1 MVGAFV
7 RLALLIWLAVFATAA
22 AAAEMSNVTWYSI
35 AAQNG
40 AMIGNASHQSM
51 ADGAGRL
58 TIDTQDID
66 VGDEVPDGR
75 SAFNEMRV
83 RSMHMSWRTVRKEDA
98 AGRTL
103 TISVRSTTG
112 RDWVRSDARI
122 EDGTAAIIR
131 QTPSETRT
139 VAVPLPADTRFDG
152 GEELLRG
159 WNPAVQPRLEFESF
173 NIDAMAVERVVI
185 EAAPGLPGDPANSVA
200 ALRRTYQGDT
210 LLSAVR
216 LLLDRDG
223 RIAEVVQPMFG
234 TEVAIRMTDRK
245 TATAPHPAYRVM
257 ARVMTKSPFRIPPS
271 AVRGHIRYR
280 FGFRDGIVFALPQT
294 SEQRVVAD
302 GNFAV
307 ADICADCGPGLSNDA
322 ATLADALKPTMWM
335 QSDHPRLRAIA
346 DPIAKLDISGAE
358 KMKLLLAA
366 ARPYLRNIDFAG
378 HYSALETLER
388 RSGDCTE
395 AAVLLAALG
404 RAAGIPT
411 QVASGMVYSRESYH
425 GVSNVF
431 LPHSWT
437 LAYVDGAWRSFDLA
451 LDTFDSTH
459 IALSIG
465 DGDERSVRAAGQLA
479 GLLRWDGMTEVRP
492 PPVR

>member
-1 MVGAFV
+1 MGASVRFV
-7 RLALLIWLAVFATAA
+7 LPVLFALFVTAA
-22 AAAEMSNVTWYSI
+22 ADAGDVTWYSI
-35 AAQNG
+35 VAQSG

-51 ADGAGRL
+51 PDGTGRL

-66 VGDEVPDGR
+66 VGDEAPDGR

-83 RSMHMSWRTVRKEDA
+83 RTMHMSWRTVRRENA
-98 AGRTL
+98 SGRTVS
-103 TISVRSTTG
+103 ISVRSATG

-122 EDGTAAIIR
+122 ERGSAAITR

-139 VAVPLPADTRFDG
+139 VAVPLPADVRFDG
-152 GEELLRG
+152 GEALLRG
-159 WNPAVQPRLEFESF
+159 WNHTAAPRLEFESF

-185 EAAPGLPGDPANSVA
+185 EAVPALPDDPANSVA
-200 ALRRTYQGDT
+200 ALRKTYQSGT

-223 RIAEVVQPMFG
+223 RIAQVVQPMFG
-234 TEVAIRMTDRK
+234 AEVVIRMTDRK
-245 TATAPHPAYRVM
+245 TAIAPHPAYRVM

-294 SEQRVVAD
+294 SEQRVTAD
-302 GNFAV
+302 GDFAV
-307 ADICADCGPGLSNDA
+307 ADICVGCGSGLANDA
-322 ATLADALKPTMWM
+322 TTLADALKPTVWM

-366 ARPYLRNIDFAG
+366 ARPYLRTIDFAG

-411 QVASGMVYSRESYH
+411 RVASGMVYSRENYH

-492 PPVR
+492 PPAQ